1 MVVHIVLGLMWKM
14 MCLKFF
20 HSKVSQNLT
29 SFLSSRLHEDA
40 ISFFTFL
47 LLSEIPLP
55 FKQPP
60 FLTYWQT
67 NTAHSG
73 TLFSAN
79 VSHSRLKHSISSPL
93 WCHFCTFPP
102 DNPALQP
109 SSFLFPSF
117 ILFWATSSPVK
128 AHDESSYN
136 YPLYSQE
143 HLNRSL
149 FFFFEELTHCLSK
162 GVEWDSAYSVS
173 HRESW
178 KLTIS
183 NKLIS
188 PISPNLTRQ
197 LKCLMIEG
205 LISKFGP
212 ERPQATVRN
221 SLSIRDG
228 QSSIRIS

>member
-67 NTAHSG
+67 NTAHSEP
-73 TLFSAN
+73 LFSAN

-149 FFFFEELTHCLSK
+149 FFFFLKNWPIVSVRGWSGTRLTQSPT
-162 GVEWDSAYSVS
+162 ENPENWPFPI
-173 HRESW
+173 SW
-178 KLTIS
+178 FPQFP
-183 NKLIS
+183 
-188 PISPNLTRQ
+188 PISP
-197 LKCLMIEG
+197 G
-205 LISKFGP
+205 S
-212 ERPQATVRN
+212 
-221 SLSIRDG
+221 
-228 QSSIRIS
+228 